1 MPVNLE
7 VLSYVTNSEGIKVK
21 FRFYLTARE
30 IIGSRELEVTV
41 PSGTLGEALE
51 TLRARLGPKA
61 SVLFDGDGNLKSHYS
76 VLINGDLIRLPQGLN
91 TKLKSGIVIDLLPPV
106 GGG

>member
-1 MPVNLE
+1 MAAG
-7 VLSYVTNSEGIKVK
+7 EGTRVR

-30 IIGSRELEVTV
+30 VIGSRELDVEV
-41 PSGTLGEALE
+41 PGDTLADAIRE
-51 TLRARLGPKA
+51 LRGRLGAKA

-76 VLINGDLIRLPQGLN
+76 ILIDGNLIRPHQWGEV
-91 TKLKSGIVIDLLPPV
+91 KLRRGMVIDVIPPV

>member
-1 MPVNLE
+1 MAAG
-7 VLSYVTNSEGIKVK
+7 EGTRVR

-30 IIGSRELEVTV
+30 VIGSRELEVEV
-41 PSGTLGEALE
+41 PGDTLADAIQE
-51 TLRARLGPKA
+51 LRGRLGGKA

-76 VLINGDLIRLPQGLN
+76 ILIEGNLIRPHQWGEV
-91 TKLKSGIVIDLLPPV
+91 KLRRGMVIDVIPPV